1 MAERRRTYYWMKNR
15 WRFYTKR
22 VTVITEITEGT
33 ETEYSFGFTPYN
45 NEYDNFNKKNYLHN
59 LKL

>member
-1 MAERRRTYYWMKNR
+1 MKNR